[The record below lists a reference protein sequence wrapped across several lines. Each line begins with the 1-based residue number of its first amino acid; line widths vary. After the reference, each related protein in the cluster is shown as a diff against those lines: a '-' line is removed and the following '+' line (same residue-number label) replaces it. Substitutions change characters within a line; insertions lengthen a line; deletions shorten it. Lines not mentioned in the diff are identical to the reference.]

1 MAIQNTRLTNST
13 AANIYASSGNSAITT
28 IHLCNYSG
36 SSVQANIY
44 IAPSSGNVA
53 NSNTVIYG
61 NVTISAYN
69 TLIIYQEKFVMANG
83 DTIYANVSAN
93 ASVTATVSYI
103 GI

>member
-1 MAIQNTRLTNST
+1 MAILN
-13 AANIYASSGNSAITT
+13 ANVTTVASPIFVSSGNNAITT

-44 IAPSSGNVA
+44 MAPSTGNVA
-53 NSNTVIYG
+53 NSTTVIYG

-69 TLIIYQEKFVMANG
+69 TLIIYQEKFLLGNG

-93 ASVTATVSYI
+93 LAVTGTVSSL
-103 GI
+103 GF